1 LQAAGGLLAILIG
14 SYVTLYIYAFVSMIP
29 PGLVGWDRTQRL
41 HERLFLS
48 LNVIPLA
55 VGILAVFAG
64 IAMIVIA
71 CCSAFGKEPSKIIL
85 AGITGLLAIVGV
97 LLAIAALFC

>member
-1 LQAAGGLLAILIG
+1 MAILIG

-55 VGILAVFAG
+55 VGILTVFAG
-64 IAMIVIA
+64 IAMIIIA
-71 CCSAFGKEPSKIIL
+71 CCSAFVKEPSKIIF
-85 AGITGLLAIVGV
+85 ACVTGLLAIVGF
-97 LLAIAALFC
+97 LLAVAAIFC